1 MGRGTLPTGFVRLV
15 SLLRENEQASSFDP
29 FYDSRLM
36 PIKPF
41 TKGRYQEQDQGW
53 IGYYF
58 QRHLQNSIGL
68 VNERLSHNGPA
79 KTPTWPLLQWVRVH
93 IE

>member
-1 MGRGTLPTGFVRLV
+1 M
-15 SLLRENEQASSFDP
+15 LRENEQASSFDP

-41 TKGRYQEQDQGW
+41 TKGRYQEQDLGW
-53 IGYYF
+53 IGYYLR
-58 QRHLQNSIGL
+58 RHLQNSIGL

-79 KTPTWPLLQWVRVH
+79 KTPIQQPLQLVRIH